1 MPIVLDKQ
9 QRIIAVGDL
18 YQQQTIKQWII
29 ISKMEMNSV
38 MHNDLKEVLLTEEDI
53 QNICKELG
61 AQLTKDYQG
70 KPLVCVGI
78 LKGSAMFMS
87 DLIKRSDTHLS
98 IDFMDVSSYHGGTES
113 TGEVQ
118 IIKDLG
124 SSIENKDVLIIE
136 DILETGTTL
145 KSITELLQ
153 SRKVNSLEIVTLLDK
168 PNRRKADIEAKY
180 VGKKIPDEF
189 VVGYGLDYRELY
201 RNLPY
206 IGTLKPEVYS
216 N

>member
-1 MPIVLDKQ
+1 MK
-9 QRIIAVGDL
+9 
-18 YQQQTIKQWII
+18 
-29 ISKMEMNSV
+29 E
-38 MHNDLKEVLLTEEDI
+38 DLKGILIEEAEI
-53 QNICKELG
+53 QSICRDLG
-61 AQLTKDYQG
+61 AQLTKDYQN

-78 LKGSAMFMS
+78 LKGSVMFMA
-87 DLIKRSDTHLS
+87 DLIKHIDTQLS

-118 IIKDLG
+118 ILKDLS
-124 SSIENKDVLIIE
+124 SSIEGKDVLIVE

-145 KSITELLQ
+145 KSITELLRA
-153 SRKVNSLEIVTLLDK
+153 RKVNSIEIVTLLDK

-189 VVGYGLDYRELY
+189 VVGYGLDYDEHY

-206 IGTLKPEVYS
+206 IGYLKEEIYS

>member
-1 MPIVLDKQ
+1 
-9 QRIIAVGDL
+9 
-18 YQQQTIKQWII
+18 
-29 ISKMEMNSV
+29 

-87 DLIKRSDTHLS
+87 DLIKRIDTHLS

-216 N
+216 NKFFNQFQLLLLCV

>member
-1 MPIVLDKQ
+1 MHEDIKSIVL
-9 QRIIAVGDL
+9 
-18 YQQQTIKQWII
+18 
-29 ISKMEMNSV
+29 S
-38 MHNDLKEVLLTEEDI
+38 EEEI
-53 QNICKELG
+53 QAICKDLG
-61 AQLTKDYQG
+61 QQLTKDYQG

-78 LKGSAMFMS
+78 LKGSVMFMA
-87 DLIKRSDTHLS
+87 DLIKRIDTHLS

-145 KSITELLQ
+145 KSITELLE

-189 VVGYGLDYRELY
+189 VVGYGLDYGEHY

-216 N
+216 

>member
-1 MPIVLDKQ
+1 MHEDIKSIVL
-9 QRIIAVGDL
+9 
-18 YQQQTIKQWII
+18 
-29 ISKMEMNSV
+29 S
-38 MHNDLKEVLLTEEDI
+38 EEEI
-53 QNICKELG
+53 QAICKDLG
-61 AQLTKDYQG
+61 QQLTKDYQG

-78 LKGSAMFMS
+78 LKGSVMFMT
-87 DLIKRSDTHLS
+87 DLIKRIDTRLS

-145 KSITELLQ
+145 KSITELLE

-189 VVGYGLDYRELY
+189 VVGYGLDYGEHY

-216 N
+216 

>member
-1 MPIVLDKQ
+1 MHEDIKSIVL
-9 QRIIAVGDL
+9 
-18 YQQQTIKQWII
+18 
-29 ISKMEMNSV
+29 S
-38 MHNDLKEVLLTEEDI
+38 EEEI
-53 QNICKELG
+53 QAICKDLG
-61 AQLTKDYQG
+61 QQLTKDYQG

-78 LKGSAMFMS
+78 LKGSVMFMA
-87 DLIKRSDTHLS
+87 DLIKRIDTHLS

-145 KSITELLQ
+145 KSITELLE

-180 VGKKIPDEF
+180 VGKKIPDDF
-189 VVGYGLDYRELY
+189 VVGYGLDYGEHY

-216 N
+216 

>member
-1 MPIVLDKQ
+1 MHEDIKSIVL
-9 QRIIAVGDL
+9 
-18 YQQQTIKQWII
+18 
-29 ISKMEMNSV
+29 S
-38 MHNDLKEVLLTEEDI
+38 EEEI
-53 QNICKELG
+53 QAICKDLG
-61 AQLTKDYQG
+61 QQLTKDYQG

-78 LKGSAMFMS
+78 LKGSVMFMA
-87 DLIKRSDTHLS
+87 DLIKRIDTHLS

-113 TGEVQ
+113 TGVVQ

-145 KSITELLQ
+145 KSITELLE

-189 VVGYGLDYRELY
+189 VVGYGLDYGEHY

-216 N
+216 

>member
-1 MPIVLDKQ
+1 
-9 QRIIAVGDL
+9 
-18 YQQQTIKQWII
+18 
-29 ISKMEMNSV
+29 
-38 MHNDLKEVLLTEEDI
+38 MHNDLKEIILTEEI
-53 QNICKELG
+53 QTLCKTLG
-61 AQLTKDYQG
+61 EQITQDYQN

-78 LKGSAMFMS
+78 LKGSVMFMA
-87 DLIKRSDTHLS
+87 DLIKRIDTHLA

-124 SSIENKDVLIIE
+124 TSIENKDVLIIE

-168 PNRRKADIEAKY
+168 PNRRKQISKQ
-180 VGKKIPDEF
+180 
-189 VVGYGLDYRELY
+189 
-201 RNLPY
+201 NM
-206 IGTLKPEVYS
+206 
-216 N
+216 

>member
-1 MPIVLDKQ
+1 
-9 QRIIAVGDL
+9 
-18 YQQQTIKQWII
+18 
-29 ISKMEMNSV
+29 
-38 MHNDLKEVLLTEEDI
+38 MHKDLKNVLLSEEDI
-53 QNICKELG
+53 QNICKEMG
-61 AQLTKDYQG
+61 AIITEDYKDR
-70 KPLVCVGI
+70 PLVCVGI
-78 LKGSAMFMS
+78 LKGSVMFMA
-87 DLIKRSDTHLS
+87 DLIKRIDTHLA

-118 IIKDLG
+118 ILKDL
-124 SSIENKDVLIIE
+124 SASIENKDVLIIE

-145 KSITELLQ
+145 KSITELLR

-189 VVGYGLDYRELY
+189 VVGYGLDYKENY

-206 IGTLKPEVYS
+206 VGVLKEEVYS